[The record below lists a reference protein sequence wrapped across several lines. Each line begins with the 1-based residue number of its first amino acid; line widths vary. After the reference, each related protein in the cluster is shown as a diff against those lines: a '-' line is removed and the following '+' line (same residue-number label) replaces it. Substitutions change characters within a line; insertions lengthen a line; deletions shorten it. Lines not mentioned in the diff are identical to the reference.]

1 MNSFIILKL
10 DNDSNELEKIIIN
23 DESFDFVKEVIKEYL
38 SSINDTFNDEDIII
52 DSSNKLIYIYPE
64 NTDMFYF
71 KILES

>member
-23 DESFDFVKEVIKEYL
+23 DESFDFVKEILKEYL

-52 DSSNKLIYIYPE
+52 DSGNKLIYIYPE

>member
-23 DESFDFVKEVIKEYL
+23 DESFDFVKEILKEYL

-52 DSSNKLIYIYPE
+52 DSGNKLIYIYPE
-64 NTDMFYF
+64 NTNMFYF